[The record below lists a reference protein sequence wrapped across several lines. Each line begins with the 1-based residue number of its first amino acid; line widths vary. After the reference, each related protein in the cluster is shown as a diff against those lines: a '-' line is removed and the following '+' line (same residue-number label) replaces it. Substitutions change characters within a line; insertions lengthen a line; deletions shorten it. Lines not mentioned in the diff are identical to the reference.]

1 MNTSLDMTYLGYLGF
16 LGTNTKSSPLLAHM
30 VAASTFERALRRGLR
45 RQLWSKLTGT
55 GRSSTLQTLEHQP
68 VIREATRS
76 NRITSVPLDQIVGS
90 ESRSEDF
97 DSYFNPLKIHNRE
110 RWIGIAIAY
119 RSGVALPPVELVQE
133 GDHFYVRDG
142 HHRIS
147 VARTLGQ
154 LDIEARI
161 VN

>member
-1 MNTSLDMTYLGYLGF
+1 MNASLDMAYLGY

-30 VAASTFERALRRGLR
+30 VAASAFDRALSQGLR
-45 RQLWSKLTGT
+45 NWWWGKLTR
-55 GRSSTLQTLEHQP
+55 RSNALQTLSHRP
-68 VIREATRS
+68 IKRAANRS
-76 NRITSVPLDQIVGS
+76 SQITSVPLDQIVGS

-97 DSYFNPLKIHNRE
+97 DRHFNPLKINNRE
-110 RWIGIAIAY
+110 RWIGIAIAH
-119 RSGVALPPVELVQE
+119 RAGVALPPIELVQE

-147 VARTLGQ
+147 VMRSLGQ
-154 LDIEARI
+154 IQIEARI